1 MKDFGT
7 SPDKRGVG
15 QFLRREPLVHF
26 LALAAL
32 LFLFNYFW
40 SDTQKEKIIVDQRT
54 VDFLI
59 KQREDLVLRKLTPKQ
74 RQELIGSYIRDEI
87 LYREAYKRGL
97 DKEARMR
104 RDLIRK
110 MRGLA
115 MSDVNKPTEAQL
127 KAYYDANRARFRRPP
142 GQSFDHV
149 YFRDPSKIPN
159 SLLEELQNGRDH
171 ASLGDYLAGFGRAV
185 KHVSKTRLIG
195 TLGPDA
201 ARSILAINDD
211 TWHGPFESPRGAHF
225 VRITGRTPARDSRF
239 EDVKN
244 ILAQDWAVAQSRKA
258 VEKEVERV
266 RGEYK
271 IVIEAE
277 EFKL

>member
-1 MKDFGT
+1 MKNSGT
-7 SPDKRGVG
+7 SLDKRGVG

-26 LALAAL
+26 LALAGL
-32 LFLFNYFW
+32 LFMFNYFW

-59 KQREDLVLRKLTPKQ
+59 KQREDLMLRKLTPKQ
-74 RQELIGSYIRDEI
+74 RRGLIRSYIRDEI

-115 MSDVNKPTEAQL
+115 MSDVDKPTEAQL
-127 KAYYDANRARFRRPP
+127 KVYFDANRARFRRPP

-159 SLLEELQNGRDH
+159 SLLEKLQNGRDH

-185 KHVSKTRLIG
+185 KNVSKTRLIG

-266 RGEYK
+266 RGEYE

-277 EFKL
+277 EFKP